1 MDQDTMPG
9 IEAAARVAGSAP
21 PARSTPPPPAGRAG
35 DPFGALVAGLASRR
49 DDPAE
54 ARPSPANRLEP
65 GERPD
70 GLASAS
76 RGPARADET
85 DLRPPRARSRREAVE
100 PVTHE
105 HPMTPADTLEH
116 RAPATP
122 DGIAARE
129 ETTGVPDAASAPP
142 GSEAATASAGTATDG
157 APAAPSPIETEAAVV
172 PPVDAALRLPA
183 ATPPGSR
190 SDPLGPPDATAGT
203 TAPVASTKRAT
214 TSPIGPVAP
223 TGERIGAALAATL
236 PAGGRPGAGGEGSL
250 DVQPWRA
257 PLAAMPTAAVPGD
270 PAAPGIA
277 DAPPNAEA
285 PPAGG
290 DRAVAPGAAREP
302 GDPTRAA
309 EAPRSDPARAIATA
323 MLTSALAS
331 ADRGAGVSGG
341 EEVGAPTT
349 PDPTTPRPGPGTADL
364 RARSAAGE
372 GTPGGAGRTAGGA
385 TLAAIAVR
393 SASAPAASGADGAE
407 PAAGRD
413 ATPVAAPLPAP
424 AVLQSGDRGA
434 PADRRGPDGA
444 GRIEAFA
451 ADVPSVPA
459 AAGAG
464 AGAWAQGEGWPRGR
478 EGRSAAP
485 PAPPV
490 LAAASLAGPA
500 PTAYLA
506 HGEAAAAADAA
517 RTPPPAPADM
527 GPFGGTP
534 HEQIVRAIRL
544 QWAQGIGEAHLRLSP
559 AHLGEVTIR
568 LRVEHGIVTASLRG
582 ESAVAIDRIRAHE
595 ADLRAALEEQGL
607 TLDGLELV
615 VDPDGR
621 RRGRHAAEAFFEL
634 PPRRPSAGTGSTFEV
649 TA

>member
-1 MDQDTMPG
+1 
-9 IEAAARVAGSAP
+9 
-21 PARSTPPPPAGRAG
+21 
-35 DPFGALVAGLASRR
+35 
-49 DDPAE
+49 
-54 ARPSPANRLEP
+54 
-65 GERPD
+65 
-70 GLASAS
+70 
-76 RGPARADET
+76 
-85 DLRPPRARSRREAVE
+85 
-100 PVTHE
+100 
-105 HPMTPADTLEH
+105 
-116 RAPATP
+116 
-122 DGIAARE
+122 
-129 ETTGVPDAASAPP
+129 
-142 GSEAATASAGTATDG
+142 
-157 APAAPSPIETEAAVV
+157 
-172 PPVDAALRLPA
+172 
-183 ATPPGSR
+183 
-190 SDPLGPPDATAGT
+190 
-203 TAPVASTKRAT
+203 
-214 TSPIGPVAP
+214 VAP
-223 TGERIGAALAATL
+223 TGERTGAALAATL
-236 PAGGRPGAGGEGSL
+236 PAGGRPDAGGEESL

-257 PLAAMPTAAVPGD
+257 PLAAMPTATVPGD

-290 DRAVAPGAAREP
+290 DRAVAPGTAREP
-302 GDPTRAA
+302 GSPTGAA
-309 EAPRSDPARAIATA
+309 EAPRPDPARAVATA

-349 PDPTTPRPGPGTADL
+349 PDPTTPRPGPGTVDL

-372 GTPGGAGRTAGGA
+372 GTPGGAGRAAGGA
-385 TLAAIAVR
+385 TLAAIGVR
-393 SASAPAASGADGAE
+393 SATAPAASGADGAE
-407 PAAGRD
+407 PTAGRNT
-413 ATPVAAPLPAP
+413 TPVAAPAPAP
-424 AVLQSGDRGA
+424 AALVSGDWGA
-434 PADRRGPDGA
+434 GADRRGPDGA

-464 AGAWAQGEGWPRGR
+464 AGAWAHGEGWPRGR

-500 PTAYLA
+500 PAAYLV

-517 RTPPPAPADM
+517 QTPPPAPADM

-621 RRGRHAAEAFFEL
+621 RRGRHAAEAFFEP